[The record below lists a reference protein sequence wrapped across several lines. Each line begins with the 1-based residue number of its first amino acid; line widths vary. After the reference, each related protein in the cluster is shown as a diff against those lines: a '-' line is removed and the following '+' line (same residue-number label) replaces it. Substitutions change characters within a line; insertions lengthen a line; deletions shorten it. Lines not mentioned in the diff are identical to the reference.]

1 MSGLLSIFDAEFF
14 VALGFVIFV
23 VLLGY
28 LGVHTKIT
36 GALDHRATRIKA
48 DLAEA
53 ARLRAEAEALLASFE
68 KRRAEAEAEAA
79 AVVAQAHAEAE
90 ALGKEA
96 HERLAEFIQRRTK
109 QAEEKIANA
118 EIQALADVRAAAADA
133 ATKAAE
139 IVLRNEVKGAFGSDL
154 VAKEIAG
161 LKSALH

>member
-1 MSGLLSIFDAEFF
+1 MSLLSIFDAEFF

-28 LGVHTKIT
+28 LGVHKKINGSLDQR
-36 GALDHRATRIKA
+36 GARIKA

-53 ARLRAEAEALLASFE
+53 ARLRTEAEALLASFA
-68 KRRAEAEAEAA
+68 KRRAEADAEAA

-118 EIQALADVRAAAADA
+118 EVQALADVRAAAADA

-139 IVLRNEVKGAFGSDL
+139 IVLRSEVKGTFGSDL
-154 VAKEIAG
+154 VTKEIAG
-161 LKSALH
+161 LKTLLH